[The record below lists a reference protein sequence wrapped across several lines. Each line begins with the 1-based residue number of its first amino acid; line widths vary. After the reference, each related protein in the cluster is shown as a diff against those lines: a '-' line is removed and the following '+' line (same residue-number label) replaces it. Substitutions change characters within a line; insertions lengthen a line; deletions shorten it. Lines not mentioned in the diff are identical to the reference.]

1 MRNFLYIFLIS
12 VLFIDFTVVCQTTGN
27 IPLLCKTKF
36 GRDKGSGDVWGVKI
50 NNTNYAL
57 VTLDG
62 GLSIVNTDNT
72 TSPIETAHIN
82 YVNYLS
88 DQEKLQVPDVET
100 FTKNGITYAYLA
112 TGIRTYTGNTLV
124 IIINVNKAIEDM
136 GLILID
142 PANDPGVPTEVFAGK
157 IVTFGNINKSHTLTI
172 AGGFLY
178 VATLNQ
184 YLPIWDLNQ
193 NPTSPHYIGAIT
205 INTPETAVHEM
216 SVRPLNALRANI
228 YAACVIG
235 GLQVI
240 DIQYTPTK
248 GSPPTG
254 FTLNSTTEHLYEFD
268 RAYPNTRGSEDL
280 LFDFRITHSAW
291 PTDDEDYI
299 FTTDELGLDSSDP
312 PPTTQYSGGDP
323 NLYNDPDELRT
334 PRREGAFL
342 RTWLTDDLGTDDSF
356 KGGFYVSEDYYQ
368 GITDLTIIDTNWVP
382 NSIHQMHSNGDFLY
396 VSHYTQGFR
405 MLDMSDP
412 ENLIEIG
419 YYDDFPQ
426 LSFNTSS
433 SYFFRL
439 TGNWHKG
446 IFGVFPDQN
455 RSNVCYAGGSD
466 GFYIFDVT
474 TPPFA
479 PTNLTVV
486 ANPQN
491 NYDLS
496 WTPSSS
502 QNIQYY
508 NIYKADVANDPPYD
522 LLFYNQINAFE
533 GGNPVTSWE
542 DSNSYP
548 GQGGGQYYYEIS
560 VENSTGYES
569 VRSNRVNVPKGNIDK
584 KSAEEE
590 KENLEIIEYS
600 LSDNYPNP
608 FNPTTSINYSI
619 KKDGLVLLNVYD
631 ILGNQVAKLVNENK
645 PEGSHTVEFNAA
657 TLPSGIYFYKLT
669 SGNYTSI
676 KKLILMK

>member
-1 MRNFLYIFLIS
+1 MRNFFFVFLLTI
-12 VLFIDFTVVCQTTGN
+12 LFLDFTVVCQTTGN
-27 IPLLCKTKF
+27 IPLHCKTKF
-36 GRDKGSGDVWGVKI
+36 GREKGSGDVWGLQI
-50 NNTNYAL
+50 DGTNYAL

-62 GLSIVNTDNT
+62 GLSIVNTDNL
-72 TSPIETAHIN
+72 SNPSETAHIN
-82 YVNYLS
+82 HVDHAAGSRLGM
-88 DQEKLQVPDVET
+88 PDVET
-100 FTKNGITYAYLA
+100 FTKNGTTYAYLA
-112 TGIRTYTGNTLV
+112 TGVRANTGNTLV

-142 PANDPGVPTEVFAGK
+142 PDNDPGVPDEVFAGK
-157 IVTFGNINKSHTLTI
+157 IDIFGNINKSHTLTI
-172 AGGFLY
+172 AGGYLY

-184 YLPIWDLNQ
+184 YLPVWDLNQ

-419 YYDDFPQ
+419 YYDDFP
-426 LSFNTSS
+426 LIDFNPSS
-433 SYFFRL
+433 DLFFRKE
-439 TGNWHKG
+439 GNWHKG

-455 RSNVCYAGGSD
+455 RPEVCYAGGSD
-466 GFYIFDVT
+466 GFYIFNVT
-474 TPPFA
+474 TPPFTA
-479 PTNLTVV
+479 TDLEVTVDGGFAVLNWTASVGPDLDKYKIYRKSTPASEEPLTFSLV
-486 ANPQN
+486 
-491 NYDLS
+491 
-496 WTPSSS
+496 TT
-502 QNIQYY
+502 
-508 NIYKADVANDPPYD
+508 
-522 LLFYNQINAFE
+522 INAFN
-533 GGNPVTSWE
+533 GGGPVTTWTDINPAVGSGSWHLNYAISAVDDAGSE
-542 DSNSYP
+542 SVLSNYDWVP
-548 GQGGGQYYYEIS
+548 WDLNWQKRGEEIS
-560 VENSTGYES
+560 SVTYEYKLH
-569 VRSNRVNVPKGNIDK
+569 N
-584 KSAEEE
+584 
-590 KENLEIIEYS
+590 
-600 LSDNYPNP
+600 NYPNP
-608 FNPTTSINYSI
+608 FNPNTTINYSI

-631 ILGNQVAKLVNENK
+631 VLGTQVIMLVNENK

-657 TLPSGIYFYKLT
+657 TLSSGIYFYKLT